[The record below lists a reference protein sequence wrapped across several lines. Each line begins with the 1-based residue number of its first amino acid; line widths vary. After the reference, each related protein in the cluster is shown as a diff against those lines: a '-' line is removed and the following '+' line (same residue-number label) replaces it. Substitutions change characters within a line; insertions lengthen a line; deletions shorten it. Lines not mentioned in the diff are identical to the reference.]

1 MKMRKM
7 FKRIPIPIAG
17 LMLGLAG
24 LGNIMAPYNNGFRY
38 IAGLVSLIIGLLLT
52 AKFITNNKMVK
63 SELENPIK
71 ASVLL
76 TFPMGIIILSTYFI
90 PFSSQFAQYFWY
102 SGIILHIILLLKFTS
117 KFIFNFDI
125 NKVYPSFFIVYVG
138 IVVASVTAPAFNQI
152 QLGRNIFWFGFLSYL
167 VLLPIV
173 AYRVFKVKKIK
184 DIALPTITI
193 FTAPAGLCLAGYM
206 NTFLVKN
213 IYLLGFLITMTFIS
227 ITAVMLYLPKML
239 SIDFCPSY
247 SAFTFPF
254 VITTIGL
261 KAASIYLIE
270 EFGLYA
276 LKLPVQFIEIFTIVL
291 VTYVLVKYT
300 FYLINEL
307 NINSVFKRVYESN
320 NS

>member
-1 MKMRKM
+1 MKKIL
-7 FKRIPIPIAG
+7 KKIPIPIAG

-24 LGNIMAPYNNGFRY
+24 LGNIVAPYYGGLRY
-38 IAGLVSLIIGLLLT
+38 TAGAISIFIGLLLT
-52 AKFITNNKMVK
+52 AKFITNNKMFK
-63 SELENPIK
+63 TELKNPIK

-76 TFPMGIIILSTYFI
+76 TFPMGIIILSTYLI
-90 PFSSQFAQYFWY
+90 PISKQFGQYIWFG
-102 SGIILHIILLLKFTS
+102 GIILHIILLFNFTR

-125 NKVYPSFFIVYVG
+125 EKVYPSFFIVYVG
-138 IVVASVTAPAFNQI
+138 IVVSSVTAPAFDQF
-152 QLGRNIFWFGFLSYL
+152 QLGRSIFWFGFLSYL

-173 AYRVFKVKKIK
+173 SYRVFKVKKIK

-213 IYLLGFLITMTFIS
+213 TYLLGCLITLTLIS

-261 KAASIYLIE
+261 KSASVYLIE
-270 EFGLYA
+270 GFGVYA
-276 LKLPVQFIEIFTIVL
+276 LKTPVQFIEYLTIAL
-291 VTYVLVKYT
+291 VIYVLVKYT
-300 FYLINEL
+300 FHLINEL
-307 NINSVFKRVYESN
+307 NINSVFKRGYKTN
-320 NS
+320 N